1 VLRLFR
7 RGRGRYPERS
17 VHERLELDGKAG
29 RLREKLDHIPYR
41 DLDDYI
47 DRLKRYSRR
56 GAAELHRMK
65 RHWFPGMVLSPSARF
80 LRMYLLQFGFLD
92 GSAGLT
98 VCMLAAM
105 SVFFKY
111 AWLRELSRG
120 VPEDG
125 R

>member
-1 VLRLFR
+1 
-7 RGRGRYPERS
+7 
-17 VHERLELDGKAG
+17 
-29 RLREKLDHIPYR
+29 
-41 DLDDYI
+41 
-47 DRLKRYSRR
+47 
-56 GAAELHRMK
+56 
-65 RHWFPGMVLSPSARF
+65 
-80 LRMYLLQFGFLD
+80 MYLLQFGFLD